1 MKIEKIKN
9 LDCFCDFTHGA
20 VIKTASGRPLGA
32 TCDHGE
38 AENIIRTYFQT
49 EIFPEAV
56 QVFFGGEIGQNG
68 VLGYTFRLAERRQYK
83 NKKGV

>member
-38 AENIIRTYFQT
+38 AENIVRTYFQT

-56 QVFFGGEIGQNG
+56 QVFFGGDIGQNG
-68 VLGYTFRLAERRQYK
+68 LLGYTFRLAERR
-83 NKKGV
+83 

>member
-9 LDCFCDFTHGA
+9 LDCFSDFTHGV
-20 VIKTASGRPLGA
+20 VIKTASGRPLGT

-56 QVFFGGEIGQNG
+56 QVFFGGEIGENG
-68 VLGYTFRLAERRQYK
+68 IWGYTFRPAE
-83 NKKGV
+83 

>member
-1 MKIEKIKN
+1 MIIEKIKN

-20 VIKTASGRPLGA
+20 VIKAENGRFLGA

-38 AENIIRTYFQT
+38 AESIIRTYFQT

-56 QVFFGGEIGQNG
+56 HVFFGGDIGQNG
-68 VLGYTFRLAERRQYK
+68 VLGLHFQAR
-83 NKKGV
+83 